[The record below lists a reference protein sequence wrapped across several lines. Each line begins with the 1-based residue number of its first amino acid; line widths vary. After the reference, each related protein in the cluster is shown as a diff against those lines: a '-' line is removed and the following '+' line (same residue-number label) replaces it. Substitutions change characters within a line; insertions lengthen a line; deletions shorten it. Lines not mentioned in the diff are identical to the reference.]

1 MPNTEELPVIEL
13 EELPITAGSIRE
25 VISPVRRNRMELI
38 ARQLENFEGHGPVS
52 QIILAVSAFDHP
64 GKDFPHMVETA
75 LRRGDATVLG
85 QLIITAVA
93 RWRDAEAEGK
103 TRGL

>member
-1 MPNTEELPVIEL
+1 MTTTETEIEIEL
-13 EELPITAGSIRE
+13 IAVPDEPNRHSAART
-25 VISPVRRNRMELI
+25 NRMELI
-38 ARQLENFEGHGPVS
+38 KRNMENFVDFGAVS
-52 QIILAVSAFDHP
+52 QVILAASSFDHH

-85 QLIITAVA
+85 QLIITAVS

-103 TRGL
+103 TNGL